1 MKIDVSRNGC
11 GGMSQLIV
19 ENLTKTVGE
28 KTLFRDISFTI
39 VNGEKV
45 GLIGI
50 NGTGKSTL
58 LSIIAGTEDAD
69 SITMEHPNKFSI
81 SYLPQTPAL
90 DPDKTVMETV
100 FMSEAPI
107 IKLNLEY
114 EYALAALTAD
124 ASSTENQERFS
135 RLQNEMDARSAWDLN
150 TKARMVLTKLG
161 IDMFNKKMGELS
173 GGQQK
178 RVALA
183 KVMIEPADLLLLD
196 EPTNHLDVQSI
207 TWLQEYLKSEQG
219 AVIFITHDRYFLDE
233 VSTHIYELADRKLYA
248 HTGNFADYLESKAAR
263 EEMAESTDAK
273 MRNRY
278 RTELKWI
285 RRGAKARSTKQKARI
300 GRFEELENRL
310 KKEGPAVD
318 MDVSLK
324 TSRLGKK
331 VIEANEISKA
341 YGDKKII
348 NHFSCLLQSGD
359 RIAIVGPNGAGK
371 TTLMKIFAKELEP
384 DSGSI
389 EMGSTVKIAHFH
401 QQLPKMDE
409 NKRIIEYI
417 RETSNDIEDSSGTRI
432 SATQMLERFLFPSS
446 SHGTPIGKLSGGERK
461 RLYLLKLLME
471 QPNVL
476 LLDEPTNDLDIET
489 LSVLESFIDT
499 FPGVVL
505 TISHDRFFLD
515 RTSSKLWVL
524 DGSGNIEVLYGLY
537 SDYLELEA
545 AKNSEAAPKKVIQ
558 DAQPAEQPVTKKRM
572 SYSERK
578 EWESIEQDIENI
590 EAKIEL
596 TEAEMIEF
604 GSNYDRLRE
613 LTNDLDQLN
622 DEYERLIE
630 RWTYLQEIAES

>member
-1 MKIDVSRNGC
+1 
-11 GGMSQLIV
+11 MSQLIV

-39 VNGEKV
+39 LNGEKV

-58 LSIIAGTEDAD
+58 LSIIAGSEDAD
-69 SITMEHPNKFSI
+69 SITKEHPNKYSI
-81 SYLPQTPAL
+81 SYLPQSPVL

-100 FMSEAPI
+100 FMSDAPI

-114 EYALAALTAD
+114 EHALAQLAND
-124 ASSTENQERFS
+124 SSSSENQERFT

-161 IDMFNKKMGELS
+161 IDAFDKKMGELS

-183 KVMIEPADLLLLD
+183 KVIIEPTDLLLLD
-196 EPTNHLDVQSI
+196 EPTNHLDVESI
-207 TWLQEYLKSEQG
+207 TWLQEYLKGEQG
-219 AVIFITHDRYFLDE
+219 AVMFITHDRYFLDE
-233 VSTHIYELADRKLYA
+233 VSTHIYELADRKLYT
-248 HTGNFADYLESKAAR
+248 HTGNFADYLESKALR
-263 EEMAESTDAK
+263 EEMAEATDAK

-300 GRFEELENRL
+300 GRFEELQENL
-310 KKEGPAVD
+310 KKDGPAVD

-331 VIEANEISKA
+331 VIEAYDISKA
-341 YGDKKII
+341 YGEKKII
-348 NHFSCLLQSGD
+348 DRFSCILQSGD

-371 TTLMKIFAKELEP
+371 STLMKLFAKDLEP
-384 DSGSI
+384 DNGFI

-401 QQLPKMDE
+401 QHLPKMDE
-409 NKRIIEYI
+409 SKRIIEYI
-417 RETSNDIEDSSGTRI
+417 RETSNDIEDGSGMRV

-489 LSVLESFIDT
+489 LSVLETFIDS

-515 RTSSKLWVL
+515 RTSTKLWVL
-524 DGSGNIEVLYGLY
+524 DGSGNIETLYGIY
-537 SDYLELEA
+537 SDYLEMEN
-545 AKNSEAAPKKVIQ
+545 AKNNDAVPIKTSQ
-558 DAQPAEQPVTKKRM
+558 DERKPEQATTKKRM
-572 SYSERK
+572 SYSEKK
-578 EWESIEQDIENI
+578 EWESIESNI
-590 EAKIEL
+590 ADVEEKIES
-596 TEAEMIEF
+596 TEAQMVAS
-604 GSNYDRLRE
+604 GSDYDRLSE
-613 LTNDLDQLN
+613 LTKELDELN
-622 DEYERLIE
+622 AEHERLFE
-630 RWTYLQEIAES
+630 RWAYLQEISES

>member
-1 MKIDVSRNGC
+1 
-11 GGMSQLIV
+11 MSQLIV
-19 ENLTKTVGE
+19 ENLTKSVGE

-58 LSIIAGTEDAD
+58 LSIIAGEEDAD
-69 SITMEHPNKFSI
+69 SISKEHPNNYSI
-81 SYLPQTPAL
+81 SYLPQNPIV

-100 FMSEAPI
+100 FMSDAPI

-114 EYALAALTAD
+114 EYALAALTSD
-124 ASSTENQERFS
+124 SSSTENQERFS
-135 RLQNEMDARSAWDLN
+135 RLQNEMDARSAWDMN

-161 IDMFNKKMGELS
+161 IDTFDKKMGELS

-183 KVMIEPADLLLLD
+183 KVIIEPADLLLLD

-219 AVIFITHDRYFLDE
+219 AVMFITHDRYFLDA
-233 VSTHIYELADRKLYA
+233 VATHIYELADRTLYA
-248 HTGNFADYLESKAAR
+248 HTGNFADYLESKAIR
-263 EEMAESTDAK
+263 EEMTEATDAK

-300 GRFEELENRL
+300 GRFEELQENL
-310 KKEGPAVD
+310 KKEGSAVD

-331 VIEANEISKA
+331 VIEAHTISKVFST
-341 YGDKKII
+341 KKII
-348 NHFSCLLQSGD
+348 DRFSCILQSGD

-371 TTLMKIFAKELEP
+371 TTLMKLFAKDLEP

-401 QQLPKMDE
+401 QHLPYMDE

-417 RETSNDIEDSSGTRI
+417 RETSNDIEDGSGTRI

-489 LSVLESFIDT
+489 LSVLESFIDS
-499 FPGVVL
+499 FPGVVM

-515 RTSSKLWVL
+515 RTSTKLWVL
-524 DGSGNIEVLYGLY
+524 DGSGNIDVLFGLY
-537 SDYLELEA
+537 SEYLETENDK
-545 AKNSEAAPKKVIQ
+545 KNEVITKKDVQVQQLPKPI
-558 DAQPAEQPVTKKRM
+558 VTKKRM
-572 SYSERK
+572 TYSEKK
-578 EWESIEQDIENI
+578 EWETIEQDIENI
-590 EAKIEL
+590 EAKIEA
-596 TEAEMIEF
+596 TEAEMVEF

-613 LTNDLDQLN
+613 LTNDLDELN
-622 DEYERLIE
+622 AEYERLIE
-630 RWTYLQEIAES
+630 RWTYLQEISES

>member
-1 MKIDVSRNGC
+1 
-11 GGMSQLIV
+11 MSQLIV

-39 VNGEKV
+39 TNGEKV

-58 LSIIAGTEDAD
+58 LSIIAGTEEADA
-69 SITMEHPNKFSI
+69 IKKEHPNKYSI
-81 SYLPQTPAL
+81 SYLPQSPVL

-100 FMSEAPI
+100 FMSDAPI

-114 EYALAALTAD
+114 EHALAALTTD
-124 ASSTENQERFS
+124 SSSTENQQRFTQV
-135 RLQNEMDARSAWDLN
+135 QNEMDARSAWDLN

-161 IDMFNKKMGELS
+161 INSFDKKLGELS

-183 KVMIEPADLLLLD
+183 KVIIEPADLLLLD

-207 TWLQEYLKSEQG
+207 TWLQEYLKNEQG

-248 HTGNFADYLESKAAR
+248 HTGNFGDYLESKALR
-263 EEMAESTDAK
+263 EEMAEATEAK

-300 GRFEELENRL
+300 GRFEVLEENL
-310 KKEGPAVD
+310 MKDSSGAD

-324 TSRLGKK
+324 SSRLGKK
-331 VIEANEISKA
+331 VIEAHSISKG
-341 YGDKKII
+341 YENKKVIDG
-348 NHFSCLLQSGD
+348 FSCILQSGD

-371 TTLMKIFAKELEP
+371 TTLMKLFAKELDP

-389 EMGSTVKIAHFH
+389 EMGSTVRIAHFH
-401 QQLPKMDE
+401 QHLPKMEE

-417 RETSNDIEDSSGTRI
+417 RETSNDIEDASGTRI

-446 SHGTPIGKLSGGERK
+446 AHGTPIGKLSGGERK

-489 LSVLESFIDT
+489 LSVLESFIDS

-515 RTSSKLWVL
+515 RTSTKLWVL
-524 DGSGNIEVLYGLY
+524 DGTGNIDVLFGLY
-537 SDYLELEA
+537 SDYLEMEQVKTNEDVPRKILQE
-545 AKNSEAAPKKVIQ
+545 K
-558 DAQPAEQPVTKKRM
+558 QPVAPTTTKKRM
-572 SYSERK
+572 TYSEKK
-578 EWESIEQDIENI
+578 EWESIETDIENI
-590 EAKIEL
+590 ETKIAS
-596 TEAEMIEF
+596 TEAKMVES
-604 GSNYDRLRE
+604 GSDYDQLRE
-613 LTNDLDQLN
+613 LTNELDELN
-622 DEYERLIE
+622 AEYERLIE

>member
-1 MKIDVSRNGC
+1 
-11 GGMSQLIV
+11 MSQLIV
-19 ENLTKTVGE
+19 ENLTKSVGE

-39 VNGEKV
+39 INGDKV

-69 SITMEHPNKFSI
+69 SVRMDHPNKYSI
-81 SYLPQTPAL
+81 SYLPQTPVL

-100 FMSEAPI
+100 FMSDAPI

-114 EYALAALTAD
+114 ENALAALETD
-124 ASSTENQERFS
+124 SSSKENQERFS
-135 RLQNEMDARSAWDLN
+135 RVQNEMDAKSAWDLN

-161 IDMFNKKMGELS
+161 IDTFDKKMGELS

-183 KVMIEPADLLLLD
+183 KVIIEPADLLLLD

-219 AVIFITHDRYFLDE
+219 AVMFITHDRYFLDA
-233 VSTHIYELADRKLYA
+233 VSTHIYELADRKLYT
-248 HTGNFADYLESKAAR
+248 HTGNFADYLEAKAIR
-263 EEMAESTDAK
+263 EEMAEATDAK
-273 MRNRY
+273 MQNRY

-300 GRFEELENRL
+300 GRFEELQENL
-310 KKEGPAVD
+310 KKEGSAGD
-318 MDVSLK
+318 MDVTLK

-331 VIEANEISKA
+331 VIEANEVSKA
-341 YGDKKII
+341 YEDKKII
-348 NHFSCLLQSGD
+348 SRFSCILQSGD

-371 TTLMKIFAKELEP
+371 TTLMKLFAKDLEP

-389 EMGSTVKIAHFH
+389 EMGSTVRIAHFH
-401 QQLPKMDE
+401 QQLPKMAE

-489 LSVLESFIDT
+489 LSVLETFIDS

-515 RTSSKLWVL
+515 RTSTKLWVL
-524 DGSGNIEVLYGLY
+524 DGSGNVEVHYSLY
-537 SDYLELEA
+537 SEYLE
-545 AKNSEAAPKKVIQ
+545 SESVKTDDASSEKIIQ
-558 DAQPAEQPVTKKRM
+558 DPQPRESVPMKKRM
-572 SYSERK
+572 TYSEKK
-578 EWESIEQDIENI
+578 EWDTIEKSVEDIES
-590 EAKIEL
+590 KIEL
-596 TEAEMIEF
+596 TEAQMVES
-604 GSNYDRLRE
+604 GSNYDLLRE
-613 LTNDLDQLN
+613 LTKELDELN
-622 DEYERLIE
+622 AEYERLIE
-630 RWTYLQEIAES
+630 RWAYLQEISEQE

>member
-1 MKIDVSRNGC
+1 MN
-11 GGMSQLIV
+11 QLIV

-28 KTLFRDISFTI
+28 KTLFRDVAFTI
-39 VNGEKV
+39 VKGEKV

-58 LSIIAGTEDAD
+58 LSIIAGIEEAD
-69 SITMEHPNKFSI
+69 SIKKEHPNRYSI
-81 SYLPQTPAL
+81 SYLPQTPIV

-100 FMSEAPI
+100 FMSDAPVVE
-107 IKLNLEY
+107 LNLAY
-114 EYALAALTAD
+114 ENALAALTAD
-124 ASSTENQERFS
+124 PASSENQERFA
-135 RLQNEMDARSAWDLN
+135 RMQNEMDAKSAWDLN
-150 TKARMVLTKLG
+150 TKARMVLSKLG
-161 IDMFNKKMGELS
+161 IDSFDRKMGELS

-183 KVMIEPADLLLLD
+183 KVIIEPTDLLLLD

-207 TWLQEYLKSEQG
+207 TWLQEYLKNEQG
-219 AVIFITHDRYFLDE
+219 AVMFITHDRYFLDA
-233 VSTHIYELADRKLYA
+233 VSTHIYELADRKLYT
-248 HTGNFADYLESKAAR
+248 HTGNFAEYLEAKALR
-263 EEMAESTDAK
+263 EEMAEATDAK

-300 GRFEELENRL
+300 GRFEELQENL
-310 KKEGPAVD
+310 KKEGPTVD
-318 MDVSLK
+318 LDVSMK

-331 VIEANEISKA
+331 VIELQQISKVF
-341 YGDKKII
+341 GDRKVIDR
-348 NHFSCLLQSGD
+348 FSSILQSGD

-371 TTLMKIFAKELEP
+371 STLMKMIAQELEP

-401 QQLPKMDE
+401 QHLPQMDE
-409 NKRIIEYI
+409 HKRIIEYI
-417 RETSNDIEDSSGTRI
+417 RETSNDIEDGSGARI

-489 LSVLESFIDT
+489 LSVLEDFIDT

-515 RTSSKLWVL
+515 RTSTKLWVL
-524 DGSGNIEVLYGLY
+524 DGFGTIGILFGVY
-537 SDYLELEA
+537 SDYLEAESI
-545 AKNSEAAPKKVIQ
+545 KTTDVTSKKTVKE
-558 DAQPAEQPVTKKRM
+558 DRPPEPMKSKKRM
-572 SYSERK
+572 TYSEKK
-578 EWESIEQDIENI
+578 EWESIEATIENL
-590 EAKIEL
+590 EAKIES
-596 TEAEMIEF
+596 TEAQMVAS
-604 GSNYDRLRE
+604 GSNYDE
-613 LTNDLDQLN
+613 LSQLTKELDELN
-622 DEYERLIE
+622 AEYERLIE
-630 RWTYLQEIAES
+630 RWAYLQEISE

>member
-1 MKIDVSRNGC
+1 
-11 GGMSQLIV
+11 MSQLIV
-19 ENLTKTVGE
+19 ENLTKSVGE

-39 VNGEKV
+39 VSGEKV

-58 LSIIAGTEDAD
+58 LSIIAGVEDAD
-69 SITMEHPNKFSI
+69 SISKEHPNKYSI
-81 SYLPQTPAL
+81 SYLPQTPL
-90 DPDKTVMETV
+90 VDPDKTVMETV
-100 FMSEAPI
+100 FMSDAPI

-114 EYALAALTAD
+114 EYALAALSAD
-124 ASSTENQERFS
+124 SSSAENQERFS

-161 IDMFNKKMGELS
+161 IDTFNKKMGELS

-178 RVALA
+178 RVALT
-183 KVMIEPADLLLLD
+183 KVIIEPADLLLLD

-219 AVIFITHDRYFLDE
+219 AVMFITHDRYFLDE
-233 VSTHIYELADRKLYA
+233 VSTHIYELADRTLYT
-248 HTGNFADYLESKAAR
+248 HTGNFADYLESKAIR
-263 EEMAESTDAK
+263 EEMAEATDAK

-300 GRFEELENRL
+300 GRFEELQENL
-310 KKEGPAVD
+310 KKDGPAVD

-331 VIEANEISKA
+331 VIETHDISKA
-341 YGDKKII
+341 FNHNKII
-348 NHFSCLLQSGD
+348 DRFSCILQSGD

-371 TTLMKIFAKELEP
+371 STLMKLFAKDLEP

-401 QQLPKMDE
+401 QHLPHMDE

-417 RETSNDIEDSSGTRI
+417 RETSNDIEDGAGARI

-446 SHGTPIGKLSGGERK
+446 AHGTPIGKLSGGERK

-489 LSVLESFIDT
+489 LSVLESFIDS
-499 FPGVVL
+499 FPGVVM

-515 RTSSKLWVL
+515 RTSTKLWVL
-524 DGSGNIEVLYGLY
+524 DGSGNIDVLYGLY
-537 SDYLELEA
+537 SEYLEAEIDKANVVTSKKEA
-545 AKNSEAAPKKVIQ
+545 PVQ
-558 DAQPAEQPVTKKRM
+558 QPPEPTIAKKRM
-572 SYSERK
+572 TYSEKK
-578 EWESIEQDIENI
+578 EWETIEQDIENI
-590 EAKIEL
+590 EAKIDS

-613 LTNDLDQLN
+613 LTKTLDDLN
-622 DEYERLIE
+622 AEYERLIE
-630 RWTYLQEIAES
+630 RWTYLQEISGS